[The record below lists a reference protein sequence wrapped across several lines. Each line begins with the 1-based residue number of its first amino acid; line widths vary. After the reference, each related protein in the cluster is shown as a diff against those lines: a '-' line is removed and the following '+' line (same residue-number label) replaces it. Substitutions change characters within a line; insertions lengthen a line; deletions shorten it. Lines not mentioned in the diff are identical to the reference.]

1 MAYVTADK
9 VAEHF
14 GLPKNAIYKM
24 AREGTIPSYKLGR
37 TVRFV
42 IEEIEDATR
51 KGGKDELA
59 ETEA

>member
-14 GLPKNAIYKM
+14 GLPKNAVYKM
-24 AREGTIPSYKLGR
+24 AREGTIPSYRLGR
-37 TVRFV
+37 SLRFV

-51 KGGKDELA
+51 KGGRRE
-59 ETEA
+59 EFEHI